1 MSWRIPLAAI
11 RSGSVTISWCMTVL
25 ASVGTVFFIAN
36 RCVFDRRF
44 RVFFGAV
51 CALLGCAFCTA
62 TGAQAQMLTAANV
75 KIEWKVENRFRLFRD
90 AADFTTHETAW
101 RQYKIHVDG
110 QPLPP
115 EERAAL
121 VATTSVLGSEHVL
134 NDRFIPFT
142 AHLRSKYDWRG
153 WAARQQD
160 ATCWDREARAHS
172 ACGGVES
179 YVMPS
184 SHRVTARLAAKPAIA
199 LLTEMNCEWRVGSAA
214 AVTVPCDEPVAL
226 DIPYPAGAAVAVNVE
241 GELPVS
247 TDIRVRDLLIAG
259 LGDSFASGEGNPNL
273 PVVLTNETR
282 TRNIYPKRAIAGAGG
297 NAQWTDELCHRSLYS
312 HQLRA
317 ALQIAIENPQAA
329 VTFLGYACSGAAIEE
344 GVLGPQRYVTYQA
357 LDRDNGESDARAIS
371 GGKRD
376 TQLHWL
382 LSDIC
387 RAKPEKRD
395 GAWVCPGRAYR
406 RSVDYLFL
414 SIGGNDIGFSDLVT
428 WVSLRD
434 GASSRLAK
442 FFGATISAETF
453 AKNMQNVL
461 PDAYARLARAFENAV
476 PLSSGDLAYD
486 PSRVVLSSYPDIL
499 IDERDDVCAAGSE
512 DDAEDAFPANQSLD
526 IFSSWLRV
534 DAGRIA
540 AAHAQLARLHKRMFD
555 LAGDHGWTFSGRAY
569 EDRPFRGHGF
579 CAQNKKRLA
588 DPSEDLIMPCWGTA
602 PRDTATCSLNL
613 SGKIQNWRP
622 YDPQNENFPYALRQ
636 RWVRTFNDAY
646 LVINEKVL
654 DRQGRVHEAAS
665 QRIFSETTGAMH
677 PSAEGQAAMADAILL
692 DIRAMIAADLER

>member
-1 MSWRIPLAAI
+1 VISCGMTNLACDAHMRFPVNPAWKRRGTHVHFHMRLCGI
-11 RSGSVTISWCMTVL
+11 LALVL
-25 ASVGTVFFIAN
+25 
-36 RCVFDRRF
+36 
-44 RVFFGAV
+44 
-51 CALLGCAFCTA
+51 
-62 TGAQAQMLTAANV
+62 MLVVAATAATAQTLSVSNV

-90 AADFTTHETAW
+90 AADFTAHETAW
-101 RQYKIHVDG
+101 RQYRTHVDG
-110 QPLPP
+110 EPLSP
-115 EERAAL
+115 EERATL
-121 VATTSVLGSEHVL
+121 VATTSVVGSEHVL

-142 AHLRSKYDWRG
+142 EHLRSKYDWRG
-153 WAARQQD
+153 WAAKQQD

-172 ACGGVES
+172 ACGGVAS
-179 YVMPS
+179 YMTPV
-184 SHRVTARLAAKPAIA
+184 SHRVITWLSAKPAIA
-199 LLTEMNCEWRVGSAA
+199 LLKEMNCEWRVGSAA
-214 AVTVPCDEPVAL
+214 AVLAPCDEAVAL
-226 DIPYPAGAAVAVNVE
+226 DIPYPAGAAVSVNVE
-241 GELPVS
+241 GEQPVS
-247 TDIRVRDLLIAG
+247 TDIAVRDLLIAG
-259 LGDSFASGEGNPNL
+259 LGDSFASGEGNPNM
-273 PVVLTNETR
+273 PVVFTNETR
-282 TRNIYPKRAIAGAGG
+282 TKNVYPKRAISDARG

-317 ALQIAIENPQAA
+317 ALQIAIENPQTS
-329 VTFLGYACSGAAIEE
+329 VTFLGYSCSGAAIEE
-344 GVLGPQRYVTYQA
+344 GILEPQRYVTYQA
-357 LDRDNGESDARAIS
+357 LNRNGDDGDVRAVS

-376 TQLHWL
+376 TQLFWL

-387 RAKPEKRD
+387 LKKPEKLD
-395 GAWVCPGRAYR
+395 GTWICPDRAFR
-406 RSVDYLFL
+406 RNVDYLFL

-442 FFGATISAETF
+442 FFGATISAQIF
-453 AKNMQNVL
+453 AENMQNIL
-461 PDAYARLARAFENAV
+461 PDAYARLARALENAV
-476 PLSSGDLAYD
+476 PLSSGELGFD
-486 PSRVVLSSYPDIL
+486 PSRVVLTSYPDIL
-499 IDERDDVCAAGSE
+499 IDERGEVCDAVSE
-512 DDAEDAFPANQSLD
+512 DDFEDAFPANQSLD

-534 DAGRIA
+534 DAQRIEK
-540 AAHAQLARLHKRMFD
+540 AHAQLARLHRRMFD

-588 DPSEDLIMPCWGTA
+588 DPSEVLIMPCWGTA

-613 SGKIQNWRP
+613 MGKEQSWRP

-654 DRQGRVHEAAS
+654 DRQGRVQEGAS

-692 DIRAMIAADLER
+692 DIRAMIAADLDR